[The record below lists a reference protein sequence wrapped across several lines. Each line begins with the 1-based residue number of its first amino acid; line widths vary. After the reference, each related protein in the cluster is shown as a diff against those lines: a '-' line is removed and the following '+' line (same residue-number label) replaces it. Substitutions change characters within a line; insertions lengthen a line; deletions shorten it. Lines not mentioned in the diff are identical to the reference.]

1 MVIDSFNLLAFFE
14 TKNVMVVI
22 QISCG
27 VLGVQ
32 VCTLRIGHM
41 GSIRRYNG
49 FLLHVILWEF
59 RKPTVHCTSEN
70 IVFPPRRTLP
80 EIEAV
85 L

>member
-32 VCTLRIGHM
+32 VCRLRIGHM

-49 FLLHVILWEF
+49 VPPTCDFMGVSQTYGPLHV
-59 RKPTVHCTSEN
+59 
-70 IVFPPRRTLP
+70 
-80 EIEAV
+80 
-85 L
+85 